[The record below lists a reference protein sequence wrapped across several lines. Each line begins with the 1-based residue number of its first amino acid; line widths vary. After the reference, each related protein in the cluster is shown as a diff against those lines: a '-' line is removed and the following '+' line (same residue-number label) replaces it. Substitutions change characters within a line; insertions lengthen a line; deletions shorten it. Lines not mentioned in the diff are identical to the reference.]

1 MLPNRDSSALFGP
14 ELAKNKGRC
23 QRRAESGGW
32 QRTKGIFKT
41 AIPLEIPPTAGCQE
55 LTAVLSSLEATHYHA
70 WQDNWNDPAF
80 PSHAHAGVEVLHP
93 RSGMGERPID

>member
-14 ELAKNKGRC
+14 ALAKNKGRC
-23 QRRAESGGW
+23 QHRAESGGW

-70 WQDNWNDPAF
+70 WQDNGMILH
-80 PSHAHAGVEVLHP
+80 SHPMPMQVLRYCTP
-93 RSGMGERPID
+93 EQAWESPID